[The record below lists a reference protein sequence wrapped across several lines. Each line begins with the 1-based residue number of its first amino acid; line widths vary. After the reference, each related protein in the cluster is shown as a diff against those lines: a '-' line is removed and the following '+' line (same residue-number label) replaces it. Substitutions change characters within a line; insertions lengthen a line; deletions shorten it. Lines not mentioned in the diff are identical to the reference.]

1 MELACFITC
10 LAIPRHRCT
19 MSRHLLRCQTE
30 QLAPQDPLACCL
42 ISHRWCWCL
51 GPASRLVQ
59 APCTGWATTPRQG
72 WLAPDEWEGLKED
85 VRDPSKRVEGKR
97 EYEIIE
103 EVVLTSSYILSLM
116 ITTYQRLGRWSSS
129 TAQDIDFF
137 PSMCGN
143 IFIKKI
149 KSCNYTSIQTFH
161 NILVKMYQYVSMQQ
175 LNKIIIYVGFLYQQ

>member
-1 MELACFITC
+1 
-10 LAIPRHRCT
+10 
-19 MSRHLLRCQTE
+19 
-30 QLAPQDPLACCL
+30 
-42 ISHRWCWCL
+42 
-51 GPASRLVQ
+51 
-59 APCTGWATTPRQG
+59 
-72 WLAPDEWEGLKED
+72 LAPDEWEGLKED

-143 IFIKKI
+143 IFIKK
-149 KSCNYTSIQTFH
+149 
-161 NILVKMYQYVSMQQ
+161 
-175 LNKIIIYVGFLYQQ
+175 